1 MSFLAELAHLGLFL
15 LLLILPAIVVVLVV
29 VWLES
34 RGGEQT
40 ERRRLLVFLVSTVLV
55 LAALDLLLWTN
66 PYGRSVSSSPPGL
79 GMLPFLVALFALL
92 LRSQTAIRRLWAT
105 DKLLLGGLS
114 LAGLGLIILLW
125 LGELTTLYVMVALA
139 FALALSWWVV
149 DRLKLFWLALLCLA
163 LLGCLVFIGGG
174 AFFTPGLDGAEW
186 RLTAVQITVGLGIL
200 LTVFLPSA
208 LVYVSLRDGV
218 EPERGKVFGWVAL
231 AVLLVGGSAYLVYW
245 DAMWSSALSRIFED
259 HLPLAQLLL
268 SVMAGTLL
276 AFSLSGW
283 RRLAGL
289 VFVFVVC
296 AVAIQALLLG
306 WNVSAFTLTEQRAER
321 VNAAIEQFYRANSRY
336 PENLAQL
343 TPRYLLYLPP
353 PVVVRLGSWCYQGG
367 QDYYRLGYVSGQ
379 FTYTAQEFK
388 AQVFSQVGAPPA
400 GGWNC
405 DQMLE
410 RFNHGGLTY

>member
-1 MSFLAELAHLGLFL
+1 MSFLRELAQLGLFL
-15 LLLILPAIVVVLVV
+15 LLLIVPAIVV

-40 ERRRLLVFLVSTVLV
+40 EKRRLLVFLLATVLA
-55 LAALDLLLWTN
+55 LAILDLLLWTN
-66 PYGRSVSSSPPGL
+66 VLGRSLSSSPLAL
-79 GMLPFLVALFALL
+79 GMLPLLVALFAWL
-92 LRSQTAIRRLWAT
+92 LRSHLAIRCLWVT
-105 DKLLLGGLS
+105 DKLLLAVLG
-114 LAGLGLIILLW
+114 LAGLGLVMLLW
-125 LGELTTLYVMVALA
+125 LGESTTLYVVVALA
-139 FALALSWWVV
+139 FALAMSWWVV
-149 DRLKLFWLALLCLA
+149 DRLKLFWLALLCLT
-163 LLGCLVFIGGG
+163 LLGCLVFVGGG
-174 AFFTPGLDGAEW
+174 AFFTPGLDGAQW
-186 RLTAVQITVGLGIL
+186 RLTAVQITVGLGML
-200 LTVFLPSA
+200 LTIFLPSA
-208 LVYVSLRDGV
+208 LVYLSLQDGA
-218 EPERGKVFGWVAL
+218 EPERSKVIWWMVL
-231 AVLLVGGSAYLVYW
+231 AVLLVGGSAYMVYW

-259 HLPLAQLLL
+259 HLPIAQLLL

-306 WNVSAFTLTEQRAER
+306 WNVSAFALTEQRAER
-321 VNAAIEQFYRANSRY
+321 VNAAIERFYQANSRY

-379 FTYTAQEFK
+379 FTYTAREFK
-388 AQVFSQVGAPPA
+388 AQVFSQVGAPAA

-405 DQMLE
+405 DPMVE
-410 RFNHGGLTY
+410 RFNHGELNY